1 MAESDN
7 RPESD
12 GRTGRM
18 DTAAELEPAPF
29 HLQRPFEPAGDQPQ
43 AIESLTRGFEAG
55 RSTQVLLGATGT
67 GKTFTMANVIA
78 NLKRPALVLSHNKTL
93 AAQLYSEF
101 KEFFPENAVHYFVS
115 YYDYY
120 QPEAYIP
127 QRDVYIEKDS
137 SINEEIDR
145 LRLATTSSLVSRRDV
160 VIVASVSSIYGLG
173 SPKDYK
179 ELIVPLHR
187 GEKTRRDHLLLK
199 LVDVLYE
206 RNDVAFERGKFRV
219 RGDSIELWPS
229 YEEFAYRIEMW
240 GDEIEQISIIK
251 PVSGETVR
259 TLDHV
264 YIYPARHFVMPEDR
278 IQNAL
283 RVIREELAQQ
293 LETFQSQGKLLEA
306 QRLSARTRFDLEM
319 MAEVGHCPGIENY
332 SRPLSGKPPGA
343 TPDTL
348 YDFFPDDFI
357 TFVDESH
364 VTVPQVRAM
373 YAGDRSR
380 KETLVSHG
388 FRLPSAM
395 DNRPLKFDEWEK
407 RTAQICFV
415 SATPNDYELERTKGE
430 VVEQIIRPTGLLDP
444 VVEVVSA
451 RGQVKHLLEQIRERA
466 EKDERVLVT
475 ALTKRLAEDLSTFFQ
490 EQNVRCRWL
499 HSELD
504 AFERVD
510 LLQELRAGRFDCLV
524 GVNLLRE
531 GLDLPE
537 VSLVAILDADKEGFL
552 RSETS
557 LVQTIGRAARNAN
570 SKVIL
575 YADRVTDSM
584 KLAIDETER
593 RRTIQQAYNKE
604 HGITPETVRKKIS
617 AGIEQDAAK
626 RRKNIAAAKEESE
639 AVYITVE
646 YVDNLEREML
656 AAAEAL
662 EFEKAA
668 SLRDRVLQL
677 KDNIGKPLA
686 EIEIEKPAG
695 KASGQQRKR
704 RKGIKASGRTKVP
717 RPKRG

>member
-1 MAESDN
+1 MN
-7 RPESD
+7 
-12 GRTGRM
+12 
-18 DTAAELEPAPF
+18 ELLPANFDLHQPF
-29 HLQRPFEPAGDQPQ
+29 PPAGDQPQ
-43 AIESLTRGFEAG
+43 AIEALTRGFKAG
-55 RSTQVLLGATGT
+55 RDCQVLLGATGT

-78 NLKRPALVLSHNKTL
+78 NVGKPALILSHNKTL
-93 AAQLYSEF
+93 AAQLYGEF
-101 KEFFPENAVHYFVS
+101 KEFFPTSAVHYFVS

-173 SPKDYK
+173 SPKEYR
-179 ELIVPLHR
+179 EQTVALHR
-187 GEKTRRDHLLLK
+187 GEQTRRDHLLLK
-199 LVDVLYE
+199 LVDILYE
-206 RNDVAFERGKFRV
+206 RNDVEFTRGKFRV

-251 PVSGETVR
+251 PVSGETIKTV
-259 TLDHV
+259 DHAYV
-264 YIYPARHFVMPEDR
+264 YPARHFVMSENK
-278 IQNAL
+278 IQAAI
-283 RVIREELAQQ
+283 RVIKEELNQQ

-332 SRPLSGKPPGA
+332 SRPLSGKPPGS

-364 VTVPQVRAM
+364 VTVSQVRAM

-388 FRLPSAM
+388 FRLPSAL
-395 DNRPLKFDEWEK
+395 DNRPLKFDEWEA
-407 RTAQICFV
+407 RTGPICFV
-415 SATPNDYELERTKGE
+415 SATPADYELQRTGGE

-451 RGQVKHLLEQIRERA
+451 RGQVNHLLEEIRLRA
-466 EKDERVLVT
+466 QNNERVLVT
-475 ALTKRLAEDLSTFFQ
+475 ALTKRLAEDLATFFQ

-510 LLQELRAGRFDCLV
+510 LLQELRSGSFDCLV

-557 LVQTIGRAARNAN
+557 LIQTIGRAARNAN

-575 YADRVTDSM
+575 YADKVTNSM
-584 KLAIDETER
+584 KMAIDETER
-593 RRTIQQAYNKE
+593 RRAIQQKYNEE
-604 HGITPETVRKKIS
+604 HGITPETIIKSIRS
-617 AGIEQDAAK
+617 GIEADASKHRTAS
-626 RRKNIAAAKEESE
+626 AAAKGE
-639 AVYITVE
+639 ADGTYITIE
-646 YVDNLEREML
+646 FVDALEQEML

-662 EFEKAA
+662 EFERAA

-677 KDNIGKPLA
+677 KENIGKPLA
-686 EIEIEKPAG
+686 EVEYEG
-695 KASGQQRKR
+695 QASSAKGGRQSKR
-704 RKGIKASGRTKVP
+704 RKGVKGGRSKVP
-717 RPKRG
+717 RPKAN